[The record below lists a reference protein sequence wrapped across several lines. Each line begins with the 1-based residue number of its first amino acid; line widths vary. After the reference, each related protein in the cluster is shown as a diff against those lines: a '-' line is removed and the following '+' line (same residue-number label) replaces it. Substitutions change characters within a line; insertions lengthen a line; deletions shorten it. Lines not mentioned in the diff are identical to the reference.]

1 MHYEIVWSYN
11 APVNFAWI
19 LYVFFSNSL
28 HIDILSNCQY
38 TLHFDC
44 NVTKFVYIEEKI
56 IVITYVTH
64 NLLFDLLEHMFNS
77 YFVLGVYRNYPVH
90 LSVSLVYRSHYW
102 LYSGSIWP
110 EDVHDWGKSWFK
122 IVYYLTHSSS
132 LTCS

>member
-1 MHYEIVWSYN
+1 MHYEIVWSHN

-19 LYVFFSNSL
+19 LNTFFSNSL

-44 NVTKFVYIEEKI
+44 NVTKFVYIEKKI
-56 IVITYVTH
+56 TVITYVTH
-64 NLLFDLLEHMFNS
+64 NLLFDLWEQMFNS

-90 LSVSLVYRSHYW
+90 LSVSLVCRSQYW

-122 IVYYLTHSSS
+122 KVYYLTHSSS